1 MRSPAKGHASPAA
14 EAPLRLSW
22 IVLRATPSVRPIS
35 RAVAPSRASRSILS
49 YLSHGQFSLG
59 RHPISPSDQRGT

>member
-1 MRSPAKGHASPAA
+1 
-14 EAPLRLSW
+14 LRLSW

-35 RAVAPSRASRSILS
+35 LALTPSRASRSIL

-59 RHPISPSDQRGT
+59 RHPISPVDQRGT